1 MLITTRLTG
10 FLVFLTAH
18 SIGCS
23 SMYYYYIKYLSW
35 LEHDFIT
42 LQYAIDLVQHRFLI
56 SYT

>member
-1 MLITTRLTG
+1 
-10 FLVFLTAH
+10 
-18 SIGCS
+18 
-23 SMYYYYIKYLSW
+23 MYYYYIKYLSW